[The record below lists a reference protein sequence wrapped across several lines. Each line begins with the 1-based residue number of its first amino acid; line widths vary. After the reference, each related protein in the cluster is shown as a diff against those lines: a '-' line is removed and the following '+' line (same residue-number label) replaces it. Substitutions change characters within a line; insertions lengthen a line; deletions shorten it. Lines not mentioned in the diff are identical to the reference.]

1 LPRPLKCRL
10 VGREPRFRFFKPRG
24 VPFGELEEVLLT
36 VDELESI
43 RLADLEGFYQ
53 ERAAGEM
60 GVSRQTFGNIIN
72 SAHRKVAEA
81 IVLGKAVRIEG
92 GIYAM
97 EKERTFRCPSC
108 RHEWTARLRACH
120 PGPCPRCL
128 NPDVRRAPKSRGRD
142 GLPANPRSEIHER
155 GES

>member
-1 LPRPLKCRL
+1 LPRPLKCRF

-24 VPFGELEEVLLT
+24 VSLDELEEVVLT

-60 GVSRQTFGNIIN
+60 DVSRQTFGNIIN

-92 GIYAM
+92 GFYAM
-97 EKERTFRCPSC
+97 EEERTFRCPSC
-108 RHEWTARLRACH
+108 RHEWTARPHGCH

-128 NPDVRRAPKSRGRD
+128 NPEVRRASKGKSRERP
-142 GLPANPRSEIHER
+142 PANPKNEINRR